1 MLSQKPTNKMSQQ
14 ATRELERVQAASDLT
29 VEGMLQHI
37 YYYRIHDYVEQI
49 ALLNTLPAFLREH
62 PEVTQ
67 PSFASTV
74 HRSLIHLG
82 SACGH

>member
-1 MLSQKPTNKMSQQ
+1 
-14 ATRELERVQAASDLT
+14 
-29 VEGMLQHI
+29 MLQHI